1 MAAHLSWRWIALIMH
16 GDHLKA
22 SVSYEEHAHLELL
35 VQRRSK
41 ARHLKTA
48 DCPLERKD
56 KPWQCLLSLSL
67 SHTSFLF
74 LSIALALSLSLS
86 LTLSHSLSPPLS
98 HQKRWN
104 APQGQIAQNNPSEP
118 EKKAGIRLPWY
129 FTSTSQERGER
140 ERQRGREKGRER
152 GRERGKRLGQ
162 RKRDRWENG
171 RPGLYLLGVW
181 VPRCRL
187 WDGRES
193 ARCCC

>member
-1 MAAHLSWRWIALIMH
+1 MLLSLYRCPATAQQVNKIKSKYHSILSGTEKKYIVSKEREKKKSCHLNTCHFIQSNKTTVLQSFIFSVSTPARTLCSSPLAQRDSKMAAHLSWRWIALIMH

-98 HQKRWN
+98 HQKR
-104 APQGQIAQNNPSEP
+104 
-118 EKKAGIRLPWY
+118 
-129 FTSTSQERGER
+129 
-140 ERQRGREKGRER
+140 
-152 GRERGKRLGQ
+152 
-162 RKRDRWENG
+162 
-171 RPGLYLLGVW
+171 
-181 VPRCRL
+181 
-187 WDGRES
+187 
-193 ARCCC
+193 